1 MVSNLCIPGKKTR
14 LRKLKINQKVT
25 LFLKN
30 SLSFFFFCRDQSF
43 TTAVTTSTFP
53 NMHTFLRGPEFCF
66 MVRKLFSSCRTSK
79 NMTLEEQYPH
89 LCHYL
94 ASFPQLCP
102 DDMHVSMIENF
113 EDLALNPSVDVLSV
127 LISNQNQTLKAEG
140 LKLIRLLH
148 RYAREN
154 LILANIYIKDP
165 AVTMI
170 TRDQKIPVIWF
181 VANVG
186 GILGLC
192 MGCSLVTI
200 FEVLHHLILIFLRTG
215 VKSVNRIHKT
225 IRCVPRPNEG
235 SASEPSG
242 LTMAAFMQMGLQPQ
256 APMNSD
262 ILTPS
267 QAALLIK
274 NQHSAVA
281 NPDLERIESEES
293 LSIRINQQE
302 DRRESV

>member
-1 MVSNLCIPGKKTR
+1 
-14 LRKLKINQKVT
+14 
-25 LFLKN
+25 
-30 SLSFFFFCRDQSF
+30 
-43 TTAVTTSTFP
+43 
-53 NMHTFLRGPEFCF
+53 

-79 NMTLEEQYPH
+79 NLTLEEQYPH

-281 NPDLERIESEES
+281 NPDLERIESQES
-293 LSIRINQQE
+293 PLSIRNNQE